1 MTALHSYV
9 AYAVPIGF
17 GILMLASI
25 FTYLRNQEPASW
37 YWNLLA
43 VLQVVLGIQLIIGGF
58 LLLTGATPQS
68 NGPSWLHYVYGAA
81 FPLLVLVIA
90 HTQARKRPGAEVLFF
105 GVAAFLCTFSTLRA
119 LQTGLGID

>member
-1 MTALHSYV
+1 MTDLHSYV
-9 AYAVPIGF
+9 AYAVPVGF
-17 GILMLASI
+17 GILVLASI
-25 FTYLRNQEPASW
+25 YTYVRNKEPASW

-43 VLQVVLGIQLIIGGF
+43 ILQVVLGIQFVIGAILF
-58 LLLTGATPQS
+58 LTGAVPQS
-68 NGPSWLHYVYGAA
+68 NGPSWLHYVYGAG

-90 HTQARKRPGAEVLFF
+90 HTQARKQAGAEILFF